1 MLFYVNLFFI
11 YAISGYFFE
20 TLVMHLIH
28 KSYNSSVLYGPWT
41 MVYGLAVIVMII
53 VYLIIKKFKLSNIKE
68 KILYFITI
76 TLVMTILEGISGY
89 IIELTQ
95 NKIYWNYDNLK
106 FNLGHYMALE
116 ISLIWGFFSLFSMY
130 FIIPRIKEFVNKIPK
145 IITYILIGLFLIDIL
160 ISFYL

>member
-95 NKIYWNYDNLK
+95 NKIYWHYDNLK

>member
-1 MLFYVNLFFI
+1 MLFYINLFFI

-95 NKIYWNYDNLK
+95 NKIYWHYDNLK

-116 ISLIWGFFSLFSMY
+116 ISLIWGLFSLFSMY

>member
-1 MLFYVNLFFI
+1 MLFYINLFFI

-95 NKIYWNYDNLK
+95 NKIYWHYDNLK